1 VDWSGPIQQ
10 CDTTASDGCVFRF
23 DHSESY
29 TKTTVKGFSAG
40 LGATGGANPIPFP
53 VGMFNF
59 SSQKSKTEAWNV
71 ANQTTANAGDRKR
84 PVTKHEWLQTDGH
97 YAGAYKYVGEQPN
110 CHAYVLEPNT
120 TFGHWTA
127 LVAGDTV
134 QTWEAA

>member
-1 VDWSGPIQQ
+1 MTGRNAIALGVLVLATLLIAFGNAQARDVYCAP
-10 CDTTASDGCVFRF
+10 DNEASNLNGR
-23 DHSESY
+23 
-29 TKTTVKGFSAG
+29 
-40 LGATGGANPIPFP
+40 ANPIPFP

-71 ANQTTANAGDRKR
+71 ANQTTANAADRKR
-84 PVTKHEWLQTDGH
+84 PVTKHEWLQTKGH
-97 YAGAYKYVGEQPN
+97 YAGAYTYVSEQPD
-110 CHAYVLEPNT
+110 CHAYVLDPNA